1 MAAATSL
8 ATLAQSL
15 LTEPTPAQEART
27 LLGSTAAASTSAAA
41 NTAAPVDRFV
51 PSSQS
56 ATGNATAE
64 AAGLFTAS
72 QFSPSPSTS
81 SQFTLFTSA
90 AGASL
95 TPSTSA
101 LLSAAPATP
110 APATATTVPA
120 PGSATTEQ
128 QLQSLNSSLAALGL
142 SAADIRKVDQ
152 IASVIGNFSPTSFTS
167 LVYQLEALAAAA
179 SQATAQP
186 SIANTAVNARA
197 SATQG
202 TATSGA
208 GNAATPTV
216 GSSTG
221 DKSAPQGLQLQLTFA
236 NNSGETRGG
245 QAVGVTASLGPAQKS
260 AATA

>member
-15 LTEPTPAQEART
+15 LTEPTPAQEVRT
-27 LLGSTAAASTSAAA
+27 LLGSTTAAPTSAPA
-41 NTAAPVDRFV
+41 NTAVPVDRFV

-72 QFSPSPSTS
+72 QFSPSRSTS
-81 SQFTLFTSA
+81 SQVTLFTSA
-90 AGASL
+90 AGAL
-95 TPSTSA
+95 PTPTN
-101 LLSAAPATP
+101 P
-110 APATATTVPA
+110 APSTATTVPA

-142 SAADIRKVDQ
+142 SAADIKKVDQ

-167 LVYQLEALAAAA
+167 LVYQLEGLAAAA

-186 SIANTAVNARA
+186 SIAKTAVNARA
-197 SATQG
+197 STTQA

-208 GNAATPTV
+208 GNAATPTA
-216 GSSTG
+216 GNSTG

-236 NNSGETRGG
+236 NNTGEIRGG
-245 QAVGVTASLGPAQKS
+245 QAVGVTANLAPAQKS

>member
-8 ATLAQSL
+8 ANLAQSL
-15 LTEPTPAQEART
+15 LMAPIPAQEVRT
-27 LLGSTAAASTSAAA
+27 LLGSTTAASTSAAA

-51 PSSQS
+51 PSSQA

-72 QFSPSPSTS
+72 QFSPSPSAS

-90 AGASL
+90 A
-95 TPSTSA
+95 
-101 LLSAAPATP
+101 SAAPATP
-110 APATATTVPA
+110 APATAITVPA
-120 PGSATTEQ
+120 PGSTTTEQ

-142 SAADIRKVDQ
+142 SVADIKKVDQ

-179 SQATAQP
+179 SQAHAQP
-186 SIANTAVNARA
+186 SIANTEVNARA
-197 SATQG
+197 SATQA

-208 GNAATPTV
+208 GDAATPTV

-236 NNSGETRGG
+236 NNRGETMGG
-245 QAVGVTASLGPAQKS
+245 QAVGVTPSLAPAQKS